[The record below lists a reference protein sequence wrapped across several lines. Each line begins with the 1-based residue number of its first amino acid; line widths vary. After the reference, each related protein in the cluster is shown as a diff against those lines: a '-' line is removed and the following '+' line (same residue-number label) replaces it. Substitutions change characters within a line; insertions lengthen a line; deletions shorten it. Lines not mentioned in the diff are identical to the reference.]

1 MAILRRLRLVHVL
14 LAAAFAA
21 VSAVAFVRL
30 SEPPSAAESQ
40 TPSGDTLG
48 GVAAMSATEPGKGN
62 VGEQFHNELAALKQ
76 QLAATPDDLTVLG
89 RLAVMHRSAHQPEQA
104 AVYYERY
111 LVIDPANRQMRI
123 DLAQCYAA
131 IQRWDAAL
139 EASLSLLDVNPDDP
153 VAMYNIGA
161 IHANR
166 GDLSEARKWWE
177 KVRRQQIDEQLAA
190 KARESLASISSPA
203 Q

>member
-1 MAILRRLRLVHVL
+1 MVHVL
-14 LAAAFAA
+14 SATAFAA
-21 VSAVAFVRL
+21 VLAVTLVRL
-30 SEPPSAAESQ
+30 NEPPSVADLQA
-40 TPSGDTLG
+40 PSGETLG
-48 GVAAMSATEPGKGN
+48 VVAAMPATDNPGKGN
-62 VGEQFHNELAALKQ
+62 VSEDFRNELAALKQ
-76 QLAATPDDLTVLG
+76 LLAVTPDDLTLLG
-89 RLAVMHRSAHQPEQA
+89 KLAVMHRSAHQPEQA

-111 LVIDPANRQMRI
+111 LAIDPANRQMRL

-131 IQRWDAAL
+131 TQRWDAAL
-139 EASLSLLDVNPDDP
+139 DASLSLLEINPDDP

-166 GDLSEARKWWE
+166 GDFSEAREWWE

>member
-1 MAILRRLRLVHVL
+1 MAMLTRPRLVHVL
-14 LAAAFAA
+14 SATAFAA
-21 VSAVAFVRL
+21 VSAVTFVRL

-40 TPSGDTLG
+40 PPSGDTLG
-48 GVAAMSATEPGKGN
+48 GVAAMSATNPGKGN
-62 VGEQFHNELAALKQ
+62 VSEHFRSELAALKQ
-76 QLAATPDDLTVLG
+76 QLAATPDDLTVLE

-104 AVYYERY
+104 AAYYERY
-111 LVIDPANRQMRI
+111 LAIEPANRQMRI

-131 IQRWDAAL
+131 VQRWDAAL
-139 EASLSLLDVNPDDP
+139 EVSLSLLEINPEDP
-153 VAMYNIGA
+153 VAMYNVGA
-161 IHANR
+161 IQANR
-166 GDLSEARKWWE
+166 GDFNEARKWWE